1 MSWHQ
6 YHDIGALI
14 FYRNRSMVSDACNP
28 RILPAWT
35 QSFLCGGLH
44 GVYFVIEFIVILY
57 EVDLSDFLT
66 LTVDNKKL
74 LSPMQS
80 EDT

>member
-1 MSWHQ
+1 
-6 YHDIGALI
+6 
-14 FYRNRSMVSDACNP
+14 MVSDACNP

-44 GVYFVIEFIVILY
+44 GVYFVIELSDIICFKYTVP
-57 EVDLSDFLT
+57 EVDLSNFLT
-66 LTVDNKKL
+66 LTADNKKL

-80 EDT
+80 EDI